1 MAGNS
6 AFELVT
12 ERGWRRGLNNLLGNE
27 LAHWWMTR
35 QWWTQCLIW
44 VGVVG
49 FMLAAVIFSGPSF
62 QFTDGVML
70 YSIFAS
76 LFPAV
81 GVIILMQG
89 ALVGEKQDGTA
100 AWVLSKPA
108 SRTAFI
114 LSKLAANSLGVLVTM
129 VLVPGFVA
137 YILLSY
143 SQKAAL
149 DPLPFLAAWAIIFLN
164 HFFYLTLTLML
175 GALFSSR
182 GPVIGIALAFLFLQQ
197 YLIGLLPL
205 LRYLLPWT
213 LAVPLNDQ
221 AQAVVPA
228 LLQGQPVYSWIPV
241 VAVLL
246 ESILFVLVA
255 MRRFEQEEF

>member
-6 AFELVT
+6 AFELVS
-12 ERGWRRGLNNLLGNE
+12 ERGWRRGLSNLLNNE

-35 QWWTQCLIW
+35 LWWIQCLIW

-49 FMLAAVIFSGPSF
+49 FMLAAVIFSEPNF
-62 QFTDGVML
+62 QFFDGVML
-70 YSIFAS
+70 YSIFAG

-81 GVIILMQG
+81 GVIIIMQG

-129 VLVPGFVA
+129 VLVPGIVA

-213 LAVPLNDQ
+213 LAVPLNNQTD
-221 AQAVVPA
+221 AVVPA

-241 VAVLL
+241 AAVLL

-255 MRRFEQEEF
+255 LRRFQQEEF

>member
-6 AFELVT
+6 AFELVS
-12 ERGWRRGLNNLLGNE
+12 ERGWRRGLNNLLHNE
-27 LAHWWMTR
+27 LAHWWTTR
-35 QWWTQCLIW
+35 RWWTQCLIW

-49 FMLAAVIFSGPSF
+49 FMLAAVIFSDPNF

-70 YSIFAS
+70 YSIFAG
-76 LFPAV
+76 LFPAI
-81 GVIILMQG
+81 GVVILMQG
-89 ALVGEKQDGTA
+89 ALVGEKQNGTA

-114 LSKLAANSLGVLVTM
+114 LAKLEANSLGVLVTM
-129 VLVPGFVA
+129 VLVPGIVA

-143 SQKAAL
+143 SQTAAL
-149 DPLPFLAAWAIIFLN
+149 DPLPFLAAWAVIFLN
-164 HFFYLTLTLML
+164 QFFYLTLTLML

-197 YLIGLLPL
+197 YLVGLLPL

-221 AQAVVPA
+221 TEAVVPA
-228 LLQGQPVYSWIPV
+228 LLQGQPVYSWITV
-241 VAVLL
+241 VAVLV

-255 MRRFEQEEF
+255 LRRFQQEEF